1 MISLKEKWNQGMTWR
16 EYFILSVVMTIV
28 GVVYGLFYWALTM
41 NYSWVEN
48 LKRRF
53 RKPNPGRYDW

>member
-1 MISLKEKWNQGMTWR
+1 MISLKEKWNQGMTWK
-16 EYFILSVVMTIV
+16 EYFILNAVMTIV
-28 GVVYGLFYWALTM
+28 GLVYGLFYLALTM

-53 RKPNPGRYDW
+53 RKPNLGRYGW

>member
-28 GVVYGLFYWALTM
+28 GVVYGLFYWVLTM

>member
-1 MISLKEKWNQGMTWR
+1 MISLKEKWNQGMTWK
-16 EYFILSVVMTIV
+16 EYIILSAVMTIV
-28 GVVYGLFYWALTM
+28 GLVYGLIYLILTM

-53 RKPNPGRYDW
+53 RKPNPGRYGW

>member
-16 EYFILSVVMTIV
+16 EYFILSAIMTIV
-28 GVVYGLFYWALTM
+28 GIIYGLIYWVLM
-41 NYSWVEN
+41 MDYSWVEN

-53 RKPNPGRYDW
+53 RKPNPGRYGW

>member
-28 GVVYGLFYWALTM
+28 GVVYGLFYLALTM

-53 RKPNPGRYDW
+53 RKPNPGRYGW

>member
-16 EYFILSVVMTIV
+16 EYFILSVVMSII
-28 GVVYGLFYWALTM
+28 GRVYGLIYWALTM

>member
-16 EYFILSVVMTIV
+16 EYFILSAVMTII
-28 GVVYGLFYWALTM
+28 GLVYGLIYWALTM

-53 RKPNPGRYDW
+53 GKPNPGRYDW

>member
-1 MISLKEKWNQGMTWR
+1 MISLKEKWNQGMTWK

-28 GVVYGLFYWALTM
+28 GTVYGLIYWALTM

-53 RKPNPGRYDW
+53 RKPNPGRYGW

>member
-1 MISLKEKWNQGMTWR
+1 MISLKEKWDQGMTWR
-16 EYFILSVVMTIV
+16 EYFILSAVMTIV
-28 GVVYGLFYWALTM
+28 GLVYGLIYWVLTM

-53 RKPNPGRYDW
+53 RKPNLGRYDW